1 MAALDGLGVA
11 LASKPL
17 VATALAQG
25 RLVAPFPDWVV
36 DYVIVHELAH
46 LRVGGHGDEFWQL
59 VGRYPKAERAIGY
72 LLAKAGDEDEP
83 TPEHDTDR
91 AATNS
96 DEHVDDAAGNA
107 GTEHG

>member
-1 MAALDGLGVA
+1 M
-11 LASKPL
+11 P
-17 VATALAQG
+17 
-25 RLVAPFPDWVV
+25 
-36 DYVIVHELAH
+36 
-46 LRVGGHGDEFWQL
+46 GHGPAFWQL

-96 DEHVDDAAGNA
+96 DEHLDEHVDEHVDDAAGNA